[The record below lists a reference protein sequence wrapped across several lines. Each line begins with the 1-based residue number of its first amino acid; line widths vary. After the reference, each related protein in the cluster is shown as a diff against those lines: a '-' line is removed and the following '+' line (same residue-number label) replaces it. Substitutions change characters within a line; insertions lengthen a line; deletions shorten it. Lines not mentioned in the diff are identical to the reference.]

1 MASGVVS
8 KEILQIQFLQLHWVS
23 VWVILAEHKLL
34 GLELVKIT
42 EQEERHSLKFLYL
55 KSVSLHCTPFDLWTT
70 KNNLSSEPGWEGE
83 AEEIKHSLKGTIS
96 CHSTSGWDTA
106 CYLFRSFFDFQ
117 IASFFLW
124 ESKNLPSDSD
134 MFQMSHFTILQPPCS
149 IIFYLPAIIWRAS
162 HCGWGTTPDG
172 CSISCVKLCWQKD
185 CTGSIDLLASAW
197 TWASTLKYLCL
208 QCK

>member
-8 KEILQIQFLQLHWVS
+8 KEILKIQFLQLHWVS

-117 IASFFLW
+117 IASFFSLREQKLTIRFW
-124 ESKNLPSDSD
+124 HVSDEPFHHSTASMQHYLLSSSNHLESLPLVVRNHPWW
-134 MFQMSHFTILQPPCS
+134 MQHLMC
-149 IIFYLPAIIWRAS
+149 
-162 HCGWGTTPDG
+162 
-172 CSISCVKLCWQKD
+172 
-185 CTGSIDLLASAW
+185 
-197 TWASTLKYLCL
+197 
-208 QCK
+208 